1 MPILRDKLGQNSNK
15 IRNFVLRSYT
25 GWSICKPFTVIT
37 EKNGW
42 YLKFWE
48 IKSRIHG
55 FIQFWIWIALDFE
68 KAMAKSM
75 WLLAILNKNPPNL
88 AFYFENEYSKTL
100 WDTALLDTDLDGTLF
115 WFRSK
120 NFKIHCFTLFFLS
133 LTQVKIWHK
142 ATAFMSGV
150 WQFARH
156 WAWYCSDTAYYN
168 HLLNSY

>member
-1 MPILRDKLGQNSNK
+1 MVTPPLEQNKHSYLLGQFN
-15 IRNFVLRSYT
+15 SYT
-25 GWSICKPFTVIT
+25 TYSCDLIPLTHKTRQVRIWTDMGPCKAIYNRLANIKPFTVIT

-88 AFYFENEYSKTL
+88 AF
-100 WDTALLDTDLDGTLF
+100 LF
-115 WFRSK
+115 WKRITLIMSTTLDWWSG
-120 NFKIHCFTLFFLS
+120 FKFLK
-133 LTQVKIWHK
+133 KIIN
-142 ATAFMSGV
+142 TF
-150 WQFARH
+150 
-156 WAWYCSDTAYYN
+156 
-168 HLLNSY
+168 